1 VDITVSSDEEEFDNE
16 TDELSKILIVD
27 DQSFNIEAATVI
39 LKYSV
44 RIKNPDQIC
53 DSAIHGKQALEKVI
67 QDVESHNLKHCSYKL
82 IIMDCNMP
90 IMDGYE
96 ATSKIRSYISS
107 LGINQPIIIAVTG
120 HTEEEYVRR
129 AMSSGMNQVLSK
141 PIIIEVLKDIVS

>member
-1 VDITVSSDEEEFDNE
+1 
-16 TDELSKILIVD
+16 
-27 DQSFNIEAATVI
+27 
-39 LKYSV
+39 
-44 RIKNPDQIC
+44 
-53 DSAIHGKQALEKVI
+53 
-67 QDVESHNLKHCSYKL
+67 
-82 IIMDCNMP
+82 MP

-141 PIIIEVLKDIVS
+141 PIIIEVLKDIVSQVKIPMAK